1 MKILKTYCVFL
12 NIMHMHCKHALKIFN
27 IANQNKVIYRTKN
40 DILFKQLF
48 NINKKISFTSKYL
61 VDNKKS
67 INYNNIII
75 NRKKLILNKYYLNN

>member
-1 MKILKTYCVFL
+1 MYFL

-40 DILFKQLF
+40 AILSKQLF
-48 NINKKISFTSKYL
+48 NINKKTSFTSKYL

-67 INYNNIII
+67 INYNNIISNRI
-75 NRKKLILNKYYLNN
+75 NFKFK